1 MIQLTQKE
9 RTLLEDQK
17 KHEQICIEKYTNYAN
32 QAQSPQL
39 KQLFQ
44 SYAAQE
50 QKHYDTINQ
59 ILSGQVP
66 NLNQGQQQAGGQ
78 QATMANA
85 NAAQSAT
92 NMQGAMANQSDASL
106 LNDMLMTEKYVSGAY
121 DTAIF
126 ECADSNVRQA
136 LNHIQ
141 KEEQQH
147 GEGLFN
153 YMQSQGMYNPQ

>member
-39 KQLFQ
+39 QQLFQ

-50 QKHYDTINQ
+50 QNHYDTINQ
-59 ILSGQVP
+59 ILNGQVP
-66 NLNQGQQQAGGQ
+66 NLNQNQQQSGMQ
-78 QATMANA
+78 QQSTA

-106 LNDMLMTEKYVSGAY
+106 LNDMLMTEKYVSSAY

-126 ECADSNVRQA
+126 EFTDSNVRQA

-147 GEGLFN
+147 GEGIFN

>member
-9 RTLLEDQK
+9 RSLLEDQK
-17 KHEQICIEKYTNYAN
+17 KHEQICIEKYTNYAS
-32 QAQSPQL
+32 QTQSPQL
-39 KQLFQ
+39 QQLLQ

-50 QKHYDTINQ
+50 QTHYDTVNQ

-66 NLNQGQQQAGGQ
+66 SMNQGQQSGGQ
-78 QATMANA
+78 QQSTASA
-85 NAAQSAT
+85 NAAKSAT
-92 NMQGAMANQSDASL
+92 NMQGAMADQSDASRL
-106 LNDMLMTEKYVSGAY
+106 DDLLMTEKYVSSAY

-126 ECADSNVRQA
+126 EFTDSNVRQA

-153 YMQSQGMYNPQ
+153 YMQSQGMYNPS

>member
-1 MIQLTQKE
+1 MINLSQKE
-9 RTLLEDQK
+9 QSLLQDQQ
-17 KHEQICIEKYTNYAN
+17 KHEQICIEKYNNYAM
-32 QAQSPQL
+32 QAKSPQL

-50 QKHYDTINQ
+50 QTHLNTVNQ

-66 NLNQGQQQAGGQ
+66 DMNQNQQQSGSQSAASSSAQYFQSAGGIKGS
-78 QATMANA
+78 MADK
-85 NAAQSAT
+85 
-92 NMQGAMANQSDASL
+92 SDAAL
-106 LNDMLMTEKYVSGAY
+106 LNDMLMTEKYVSSAY

-126 ECADSNVRQA
+126 EFTDTNVRQA

-147 GEGLFN
+147 GEGIFN
-153 YMQSQGMYNPQ
+153 YMHNNGMYNVQ

>member
-9 RTLLEDQK
+9 KSLLEDQK
-17 KHEQICIEKYTNYAN
+17 KHEQICIEKYTNYAS
-32 QAQSPQL
+32 QTQSPQL
-39 KQLFQ
+39 KQLLE

-50 QKHYDTINQ
+50 QTHYDTVNQ

-66 NLNQGQQQAGGQ
+66 SLNQGQQSGGQ
-78 QATMANA
+78 QSTSSA

-92 NMQGAMANQSDASL
+92 NMQGAMADQSDASL
-106 LNDMLMTEKYVSGAY
+106 LNDLLMTEKYVSSTY

-126 ECADSNVRQA
+126 ECTDTNVRQA

-153 YMQSQGMYNPQ
+153 YMQSHGMYNPS

>member
-9 RTLLEDQK
+9 KSLLEDQK

-32 QAQSPQL
+32 QTQSPQL
-39 KQLFQ
+39 KQLLQ

-50 QKHYDTINQ
+50 QNHYDTINQ

-66 NLNQGQQQAGGQ
+66 NLNQGQQQGM
-78 QATMANA
+78 TSS

-92 NMQGAMANQSDASL
+92 NMQGAMADQSDASR
-106 LNDMLMTEKYVSGAY
+106 LNDLLMTEKYVSSTY

-126 ECADSNVRQA
+126 EFTDSNVRQA

-147 GEGLFN
+147 GEGIFN
-153 YMQSQGMYNPQ
+153 YMQSHGMYNPS